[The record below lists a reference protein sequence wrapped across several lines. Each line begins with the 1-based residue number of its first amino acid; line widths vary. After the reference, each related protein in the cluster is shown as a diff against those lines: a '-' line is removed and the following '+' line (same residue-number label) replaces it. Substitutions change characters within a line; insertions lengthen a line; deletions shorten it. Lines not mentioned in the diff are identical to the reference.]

1 MNKEFKV
8 KDIFQPQQVSEKLR
22 KQEVL
27 FTWNDGRWDHDVV
40 IQFLNDRIDSL
51 VQLNIGDTVEVGF
64 DVESRRW
71 EKDGVVRYF
80 TSCTGWNVK
89 IVGKNP
95 AYLQDHGQFAQAR
108 QEFSQQSSV
117 PQSQPQP
124 QSSQQQ
130 QGGLDDFPEQG
141 KDDDDLPF

>member
-8 KDIFQPQQVSEKLR
+8 KDIFQPQQVSDKLR

-27 FTWNDGRWDHDVV
+27 FTWNDGRWDHEVV

-51 VQLNIGDTVEVGF
+51 VQLNIGDTVAVGF

-95 AYLQDHGQFAQAR
+95 AFLQDQGQFSQAR
-108 QEFSQQSSV
+108 QEFSQQPSA
-117 PQSQPQP
+117 PQPQP
-124 QSSQQQ
+124 QPVQQQ
-130 QGGLDDFPEQG
+130 QGGLYNFPEQG

>member
-64 DVESRRW
+64 DVES
-71 EKDGVVRYF
+71 KDGVVRYF

-95 AYLQDHGQFAQAR
+95 AFLQDQGQFSQAR
-108 QEFSQQSSV
+108 QEFSQQPST
-117 PQSQPQP
+117 PQPQP
-124 QSSQQQ
+124 QPVQQQ
-130 QGGLDDFPEQG
+130 QGGINNFPDPDDNLTF
-141 KDDDDLPF
+141 

>member
-1 MNKEFKV
+1 MNKEKEFKV

-27 FTWNDGRWDHDVV
+27 FTWNDGWWDHDVV

-51 VQLNIGDTVEVGF
+51 VQLNIGDTVEVVF
-64 DVESRRW
+64 TVESRRW

-95 AYLQDHGQFAQAR
+95 AYLQDQGQFTQAR
-108 QEFSQQSSV
+108 QEFSQQPST
-117 PQSQPQP
+117 PQPQP
-124 QSSQQQ
+124 VQQQ
-130 QGGLDDFPEQG
+130 QGGVNNFPDPEDDG
-141 KDDDDLPF
+141 LPF

>member
-8 KDIFQPQQVSEKLR
+8 KDIFQPQQVTEKLR

-27 FTWNDGRWDHDVV
+27 FTWNDGRWEKDVV

-71 EKDGVVRYF
+71 EKDGEVRYF

-95 AYLQDHGQFAQAR
+95 AFIQDQGQFAQAR
-108 QEFSQQSSV
+108 QEFSQQPSA
-117 PQSQPQP
+117 PQP

>member
-64 DVESRRW
+64 NVESRRW

-95 AYLQDHGQFAQAR
+95 AYLQDQGQFAQAR
-108 QEFSQQSSV
+108 QDFSQQPSA
-117 PQSQPQP
+117 PQPQP
-124 QSSQQQ
+124 VQQQ
-130 QGGLDDFPEQG
+130 QGGMNNFPDPEDDG
-141 KDDDDLPF
+141 LPF

>member
-51 VQLNIGDTVEVGF
+51 VQLNIGDTVEIGF

-95 AYLQDHGQFAQAR
+95 AYLQDQGQFTQAR
-108 QEFSQQSSV
+108 QEFSQQPST
-117 PQSQPQP
+117 PQPQP
-124 QSSQQQ
+124 VQQQ
-130 QGGLDDFPEQG
+130 QGGIDNSPQQEDES
-141 KDDDDLPF
+141 DLPF

>member
-1 MNKEFKV
+1 MNKEFKKEFKV

-27 FTWNDGRWDHDVV
+27 FTWNDGWWDHDVV

-64 DVESRRW
+64 TVESRRW

-80 TSCTGWNVK
+80 TSCTGRNVK

-95 AYLQDHGQFAQAR
+95 AYLQDQGQFTQAR
-108 QEFSQQSSV
+108 QEFSQQPSTH
-117 PQSQPQP
+117 QPHP
-124 QSSQQQ
+124 VQQQ
-130 QGGLDDFPEQG
+130 QGGVNNFPDPEDDG
-141 KDDDDLPF
+141 LPF

>member
-1 MNKEFKV
+1 MNKEFKFKV

-27 FTWNDGRWDHDVV
+27 FTWNDGWWDHDVV

-51 VQLNIGDTVEVGF
+51 VQLNIGDTVDVTF
-64 DVESRRW
+64 TVESRRW

-124 QSSQQQ
+124 QSVQQQ
-130 QGGLDDFPEQG
+130 QGGLNNFPQQE
-141 KDDDDLPF
+141 DDLPF

>member
-27 FTWNDGRWDHDVV
+27 FTWNDGRWDHEVLM
-40 IQFLNDRIDSL
+40 QFLNDRIDRL
-51 VQLNIGDTVEVGF
+51 VQLNIGDTVDVTF

-95 AYLQDHGQFAQAR
+95 AYMQDHGQFAQAR

-117 PQSQPQP
+117 PQPQPQP
-124 QSSQQQ
+124 VQQQ
-130 QGGLDDFPEQG
+130 QGGLNNFPQQE
-141 KDDDDLPF
+141 DDLPF

>member
-51 VQLNIGDTVEVGF
+51 VQLNIGDTVEIGF

-95 AYLQDHGQFAQAR
+95 AYLQDQGQFTQAR
-108 QEFSQQSSV
+108 QEFSQQPST
-117 PQSQPQP
+117 PQPQP
-124 QSSQQQ
+124 VQQQ
-130 QGGLDDFPEQG
+130 QGGIDNFPQQE
-141 KDDDDLPF
+141 DESDLPF

>member
-27 FTWNDGRWDHDVV
+27 FTWNDGRWDHDVLM
-40 IQFLNDRIDSL
+40 QFLNDRIDSL

-71 EKDGVVRYF
+71 EKDGVGRYF

-95 AYLQDHGQFAQAR
+95 AYLQDQGQFAQAR
-108 QEFSQQSSV
+108 QEFSQQPSA
-117 PQSQPQP
+117 PQSQPV
-124 QSSQQQ
+124 QQQ
-130 QGGLDDFPEQG
+130 QGGIDNFPQQE
-141 KDDDDLPF
+141 DESDLPF

>member
-51 VQLNIGDTVEVGF
+51 VQLNTGDTVEVGF

-95 AYLQDHGQFAQAR
+95 AYLQDQGQFAQAR
-108 QEFSQQSSV
+108 QEFSQQPSTH
-117 PQSQPQP
+117 QPQTA
-124 QSSQQQ
+124 QQQ
-130 QGGLDDFPEQG
+130 QGGLNNFPDPDDN
-141 KDDDDLPF
+141 LPF

>member
-40 IQFLNDRIDSL
+40 IKFLNERIDSL
-51 VQLNIGDTVEVGF
+51 ELLNIGDTVEVGF

-95 AYLQDHGQFAQAR
+95 AFLQDQGQFSQAR
-108 QEFSQQSSV
+108 QEFSQQPST
-117 PQSQPQP
+117 PQPQP
-124 QSSQQQ
+124 QPVQQQ
-130 QGGLDDFPEQG
+130 QGGLNNFPDADDN
-141 KDDDDLPF
+141 LPF

>member
-95 AYLQDHGQFAQAR
+95 AFLQDQGQFAQAR
-108 QEFSQQSSV
+108 QEFSQQPSTPQ
-117 PQSQPQP
+117 PQSQPV
-124 QSSQQQ
+124 QQQ
-130 QGGLDDFPEQG
+130 QGGIDNFPQQEDDE
-141 KDDDDLPF
+141 DLPF

>member
-95 AYLQDHGQFAQAR
+95 AYLQDQGQFAQAR
-108 QEFSQQSSV
+108 QDFSQQRSDPR
-117 PQSQPQP
+117 PQSQPV
-124 QSSQQQ
+124 QQQ
-130 QGGLDDFPEQG
+130 QGGLNNFP
-141 KDDDDLPF
+141 DPDDDLPF

>member
-27 FTWNDGRWDHDVV
+27 FTWNDGRW
-40 IQFLNDRIDSL
+40 
-51 VQLNIGDTVEVGF
+51 
-64 DVESRRW
+64 

-80 TSCTGWNVK
+80 TSCTGWNIK

-95 AYLQDHGQFAQAR
+95 AYLQDQGQFSQAR
-108 QEFSQQSSV
+108 HEFSQQPST
-117 PQSQPQP
+117 PQPQP

>member
-27 FTWNDGRWDHDVV
+27 FTWNNGRWDHDVV

-51 VQLNIGDTVEVGF
+51 VQLNIGDTVEVEF

-71 EKDGVVRYF
+71 EKDAVFRDF
-80 TSCTGWNVK
+80 TPCTGSNVK

-95 AYLQDHGQFAQAR
+95 AFLQDQGQFAQAR
-108 QEFSQQSSV
+108 QEFSQQPSTT
-117 PQSQPQP
+117 QPQP
-124 QSSQQQ
+124 QPVQQQ
-130 QGGLDDFPEQG
+130 QGGINNFPDPDDN
-141 KDDDDLPF
+141 LPF

>member
-95 AYLQDHGQFAQAR
+95 AYLQDQG
-108 QEFSQQSSV
+108 SSLKRDM
-117 PQSQPQP
+117 SSAATFHPQP
-124 QSSQQQ
+124 NHGRFNSRWV
-130 QGGLDDFPEQG
+130 
-141 KDDDDLPF
+141 

>member
-27 FTWNDGRWDHDVV
+27 FTWNNGRWDHDVV

-51 VQLNIGDTVEVGF
+51 VQLNIGDTVEVEF

-89 IVGKNP
+89 IVRKNP
-95 AYLQDHGQFAQAR
+95 AFLQDQGQFAQAR
-108 QEFSQQSSV
+108 QEFSQQPSTT
-117 PQSQPQP
+117 QPQP
-124 QSSQQQ
+124 QPVQQQ
-130 QGGLDDFPEQG
+130 QGGINNFPDPDDN
-141 KDDDDLPF
+141 LPF

>member
-51 VQLNIGDTVEVGF
+51 VQLNIGRSLLHVVYRLERQDRGEEPRLPARPGAVHSSET
-64 DVESRRW
+64 
-71 EKDGVVRYF
+71 GVQPATF
-80 TSCTGWNVK
+80 CPPTPTGSTAT
-89 IVGKNP
+89 GC
-95 AYLQDHGQFAQAR
+95 
-108 QEFSQQSSV
+108 E
-117 PQSQPQP
+117 
-124 QSSQQQ
+124 
-130 QGGLDDFPEQG
+130 
-141 KDDDDLPF
+141 

>member
-95 AYLQDHGQFAQAR
+95 AFLQDQGQLAQAR
-108 QEFSQQSSV
+108 QEFSQQPST
-117 PQSQPQP
+117 PQPQP
-124 QSSQQQ
+124 QPVQQQ
-130 QGGLDDFPEQG
+130 QGGIDNFPQQE
-141 KDDDDLPF
+141 DESDLPF

>member
-64 DVESRRW
+64 NVESRRW

-95 AYLQDHGQFAQAR
+95 AFLQDQGQFAQAR
-108 QEFSQQSSV
+108 QDFSCQ
-117 PQSQPQP
+117 PPQPQP
-124 QSSQQQ
+124 QPQPVQQQ
-130 QGGLDDFPEQG
+130 QGGINNFPDPDDN
-141 KDDDDLPF
+141 LPF